1 MKLKYG
7 LNSLTSVLVVALVGS
22 TPVFAKQSRTVRL
35 PYAGSLNG
43 TPLATGEYK
52 LSWEQHSAEATV
64 TVTQGKD
71 VVATAPAKWVAR
83 DVRYSTNQVFYNIN
97 PDGSRTILEIRFA
110 GLKGALVFHKGS
122 PAT

>member
-7 LNSLTSVLVVALVGS
+7 LGSLISVLVVAFVGS

-35 PYAGSLNG
+35 PYAASLNG

-52 LSWEQHSAEATV
+52 VSWEQHSAEATV
-64 TVTQGKD
+64 TVTQGKE
-71 VVATAPAKWVAR
+71 VVATAPATWVDR
-83 DVRYSTNQVFYNIN
+83 EERYSTNQFLYNIN

-110 GLKGALVFHKGS
+110 GLKGALVFHKGP

>member
-7 LNSLTSVLVVALVGS
+7 LNSLNSVLVVAFIGS
-22 TPVFAKQSRTVRL
+22 TPLFAKQSRTVRL
-35 PYAGSLNG
+35 PYAASLNG

-52 LSWEQHSAEATV
+52 ISWEQHSPEATV

-71 VVATAPAKWVAR
+71 VVATAPATWVAR

-122 PAT
+122 PGT